1 MKRIIINLILI
12 LLLTGCTEKID
23 SNLKDYD
30 EIISEDNRQNLVI
43 YLDGDGVFDQY
54 TIASLLEHSLAD
66 MDYGE
71 ITEVN
76 GVSTDEIEKKITSIN
91 RQFVK
96 DLRFIFNYQYV
107 NDNSIILD
115 ESDLRLIIDSDNVR
129 FYVYHNGY
137 LKILSDDNKQ
147 IYYTNDSRF
156 NSGIDAVYKTL
167 DSMTN
172 YYDQIHFG
180 KSLD

>member
-1 MKRIIINLILI
+1 
-12 LLLTGCTEKID
+12 
-23 SNLKDYD
+23 
-30 EIISEDNRQNLVI
+30 
-43 YLDGDGVFDQY
+43 
-54 TIASLLEHSLAD
+54 

-115 ESDLRLIIDSDNVR
+115 ESDLRLIIDSDNAR
-129 FYVYHNGY
+129 FYVYQNGY
-137 LKILSDDNKQ
+137 LKILSDNNKQ
-147 IYYTNDSRF
+147 IYYTNGSGF
-156 NSGIDAVYKTL
+156 NSGIDKVYKTL
-167 DSMTN
+167 DNMTD